1 LRFFLEVVR
10 AARER
15 DMKATISAK
24 ATLMQRRPA
33 VKALPARRGRHRRS
47 D

>member
-1 LRFFLEVVR
+1 VVR

-24 ATLMQRRPA
+24 ATLMQRRSLRNPRWCGDSLINPVDA
-33 VKALPARRGRHRRS
+33 AAF
-47 D
+47 